1 MEELKEIKKRL
12 GCLEVCQNGF
22 IKVSDVKNVIAF
34 IEGLVFEKENKDGTG
49 NM

>member
-1 MEELKEIKKRL
+1 MDELNEIKKRL

-22 IKVSDVKNVIAF
+22 IKVSDVKNIIAF